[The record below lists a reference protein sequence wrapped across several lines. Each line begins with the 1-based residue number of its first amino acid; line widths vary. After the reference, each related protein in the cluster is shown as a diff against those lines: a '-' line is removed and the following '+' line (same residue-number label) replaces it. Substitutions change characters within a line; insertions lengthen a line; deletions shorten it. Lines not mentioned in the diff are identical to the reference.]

1 MSNMQ
6 ERHEEYMKRM
16 IREEDKQRENIIV
29 SYNNTR
35 LTKELE
41 ELKNRVKTLETDMAY
56 KLAVDHS

>member
-1 MSNMQ
+1 MQ

-16 IREEDKQRENIIV
+16 IREEDEQRENIV
-29 SYNNTR
+29 VLYNNMR

>member
-56 KLAVDHS
+56 KLAVDYS

>member
-16 IREEDKQRENIIV
+16 IREEDEQRENIV
-29 SYNNTR
+29 VLYNNMR